1 MKHTLPVTFPVLRK
15 GPPCVKPPT
24 RHWQHLTG
32 ELQHGAAF
40 VAFTRPLTPIYRAT
54 TIPGGKELGSK
65 RKELGWKK
73 QWRQR
78 NSDAI
83 RVWPVI
89 RSRSHPRVPMKVNGR
104 PDIREV
110 AKAAGVAVSSVSRV
124 MSNHPDV
131 SPAMKKR
138 VRDAAR
144 TLGYEPDIVAQSMRK
159 GSTRT
164 IGFLVSDISNPLFS
178 QIALGV
184 EMALNG
190 EGYAMLIANSQGNP
204 HHDTK
209 RIRLLRQRRVDGFI
223 LSLADEENPAGIAL
237 LKALDR
243 PFVLLDREVRGLD
256 APAVVSDHASGM
268 RAAVEHLVYLGHK
281 NIGLICTGGLVRP
294 SKARIDEV
302 LAACREHPG
311 VSAIVEAGSSTA
323 AHGEAA
329 AEMLLSRRTPPTAII
344 ATSNQTLIGVLQSLR
359 RHQIDVPREMSLVTC
374 DPLPLSEFLEPSLA
388 TIDRDHVQMGRTA
401 AELILETLRGKATAK
416 VTLPVT
422 FDPHESCGPAPVKSI
437 PRSARAR

>member
-1 MKHTLPVTFPVLRK
+1 
-15 GPPCVKPPT
+15 
-24 RHWQHLTG
+24 
-32 ELQHGAAF
+32 
-40 VAFTRPLTPIYRAT
+40 
-54 TIPGGKELGSK
+54 
-65 RKELGWKK
+65 
-73 QWRQR
+73 
-78 NSDAI
+78 
-83 RVWPVI
+83 
-89 RSRSHPRVPMKVNGR
+89 MKVNGR

-184 EMALNG
+184 ETALNG

-204 HHDTK
+204 HHDAK
-209 RIRLLRQRRVDGFI
+209 RIRLLQQRRVDGFI
-223 LSLADEENPAGIAL
+223 LSLADEENPTGIAL

-256 APAVVSDHASGM
+256 APAVISDHAAGM

-281 NIGLICTGGLVRP
+281 SIGLICTGGPVRP
-294 SKARIDEV
+294 SKTRIDEV
-302 LAACREHPG
+302 SAACREHR
-311 VSAIVEAGSSTA
+311 VSVIVEAGSSTA

-359 RHQIDVPREMSLVTC
+359 RHEIDVPREMSLVTC

-416 VTLPVT
+416 VILPVT
-422 FDPHESCGPAPVKSI
+422 FDPNESCGPAPVKSI
-437 PRSARAR
+437 ARSVRGR